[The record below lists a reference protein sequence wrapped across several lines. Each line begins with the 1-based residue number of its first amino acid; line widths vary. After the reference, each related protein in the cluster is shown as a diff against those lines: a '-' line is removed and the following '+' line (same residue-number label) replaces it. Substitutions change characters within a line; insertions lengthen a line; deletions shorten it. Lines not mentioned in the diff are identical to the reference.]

1 MFYLMRCS
9 PVSYDYFEA
18 SAELLES
25 IIRYVPYL
33 ESRVL
38 LGLSLARQ
46 SHALDSILSLI
57 FCLTS
62 SMRLSSLA
70 SLSPDGDD
78 GSGAVGVPPL
88 ALCPCDVF
96 LAIFSFSRL
105 SNRFTLFVL
114 RLW

>member
-1 MFYLMRCS
+1 MRCS

-70 SLSPDGDD
+70 SLSADGDD
-78 GSGAVGVPPL
+78 CSEAGDLGVPPL